1 MTAVTPRYLVDENQQ
16 PTDVVL
22 TIGQWHQILDE
33 LEQLEDIKAYDE
45 AKAGSQEAVPLQQA
59 IREIREGRQR

>member
-16 PTDVVL
+16 STDVVL

>member
-1 MTAVTPRYLVDENQQ
+1 MSTVTPRYLVDENQQ

-45 AKAGSQEAVPLQQA
+45 AKAGSQEAVPLTQA
-59 IREIREGRQR
+59 TRELREGRPG